1 MTPQAPPMLR
11 HQAVSAMADLIATV
25 DQRAADVNRR
35 WGFNRLP
42 HIVPIEWMERF
53 KSQKIKWSRACFEF
67 SEEHFTTDLDTVR
80 KHGEAMLRAFDKLE
94 QVAAETGH
102 APAAPGVWEFEL
114 QDGTPIVLVRT
125 SAERSQI
132 ERNPPAQVWDLQ
144 EIARVI
150 ETMHTAFPLIYAAK
164 DAFPQSE
171 LVQMATGRKITK
183 LVDDELAEIPF
194 A

>member
-1 MTPQAPPMLR
+1 MIQQPPMLR
-11 HQAVSAMADLIATV
+11 HEAVLAMADLIATV

-42 HIVPIEWMERF
+42 HIVPIDLMERF
-53 KSQKIKWSRACFEF
+53 KSQQRKWRLACFEF
-67 SEEHFTTDLDTVR
+67 TQEHFATDLARVR
-80 KHGEAMLRAFDKLE
+80 QHGEAMLRAFDKLE
-94 QVAAETGH
+94 QVANETGQV
-102 APAAPGVWEFEL
+102 PAAPGVWEFEL
-114 QDGTPIVLVRT
+114 ADGTPIVLVRT
-125 SAERSQI
+125 SAERAQI
-132 ERNPPAQVWDLQ
+132 ERDPPAQVWDLQ

-150 ETMHTAFPLIYAAK
+150 ETMHTAFPPIYAAK

-171 LVQMATGRKITK
+171 LIQMATGREVTR